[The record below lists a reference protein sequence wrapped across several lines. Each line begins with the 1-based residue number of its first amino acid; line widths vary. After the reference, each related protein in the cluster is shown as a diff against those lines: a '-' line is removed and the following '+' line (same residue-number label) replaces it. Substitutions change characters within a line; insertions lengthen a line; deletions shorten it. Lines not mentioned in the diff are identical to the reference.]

1 MQLFGKVTEY
11 NLNLGFVM
19 YTKIN
24 LLIINQFFK
33 EKLRMENRVISFSSA
48 RYKRVGDC

>member
-19 YTKIN
+19 HTKIN
-24 LLIINQFFK
+24 LFK
-33 EKLRMENRVISFSSA
+33 EKLRMGDRVISFSPPE
-48 RYKRVGDC
+48 YKRVGDC